1 LFFFCFGLVGSLEI
15 FFFCFFRVMLND
27 ILGAGRYGCVCLLHL
42 LGMGIC
48 RHIFCL
54 SVYSFLLFISFPFK
68 SALGGQACGV
78 GLVLALPVSCPALTF
93 FFGLEALFSSLLFSS
108 SLVYALQA
116 SVWSGLV
123 GFIA

>member
-1 LFFFCFGLVGSLEI
+1 
-15 FFFCFFRVMLND
+15 MLND

-108 SLVYALQA
+108 QAL
-116 SVWSGLV
+116 WYTRYRRRFGLV
-123 GFIA
+123 WLGSLRSTVV